1 MEFLFVFVICPVII
15 VTASIAGNFL
25 FNKWFI
31 VPLLTFIVFT
41 ILTFTIF
48 NASFFFWAAVF
59 TILSMIVSFTSR
71 IKRKQPVTS

>member
-1 MEFLFVFVICPVII
+1 MEFLFIFVICPVIVI
-15 VTASIAGNFL
+15 TASIAGNFL

-31 VPLLTFIVFT
+31 VPVLTFIVLT

-59 TILSMIVSFTSR
+59 TILSLIVSFTSR
-71 IKRKQPVTS
+71 TKRKQPVTS

>member
-59 TILSMIVSFTSR
+59 TILSMIVSFTFR
-71 IKRKQPVTS
+71 TKRKQPVTS